1 MLNSFYRNQ
10 YYQRLQLWFGT
21 SNNLPK
27 NSEDQ
32 VVGLL
37 IRLNQSEHNR
47 SLSAAW
53 TTQLNDFSTV
63 SEMFQTIQAE
73 IENGEN
79 LELYRSLCLHDVDVE
94 LFEELIGF
102 VGIEP
107 QAVNEAEVS
116 SDDNVKVDYR
126 RLTFGKV
133 RPLIF

>member
-1 MLNSFYRNQ
+1 MLNAFYRNQ

-79 LELYRSLCLHDVDVE
+79 LELYRSLCLSGLDVE
-94 LFEELIGF
+94 LFEELIGL

-107 QAVNEAEVS
+107 QAVNDAEVS
-116 SDDNVKVDYR
+116 SDDNVKVDFR